1 MKELEENGV
10 LKDDDITN
18 FCDIPL
24 DDKIYMINEQTF
36 EDTLN
41 HNLTKNSQNS
51 IDNIDIHDIVGY
63 DTPKKRK
70 RN

>member
-10 LKDDDITN
+10 LKDEDIAN

-24 DDKIYMINEQTF
+24 DDKIYMINEKSF

-41 HNLTKNSQNS
+41 HNLMKNS
-51 IDNIDIHDIVGY
+51 
-63 DTPKKRK
+63 
-70 RN
+70 